1 MQVVVILVSGLFPD
15 RDTASGVGWRGR
27 APYKTTPFFTVTCAV
42 RVLFWRTMSEGIA
55 PGIDRK
61 RRVSLVHAPTP
72 LEPMRGLTKLLGGPE
87 IWIKRDDCT
96 GLALGGNK
104 ARKLEFL
111 LAEARGQDADTIV
124 TVGAAQSNHVRM
136 TAAAARIAGME
147 TISLLFPG
155 APGAVQGNLLLD

>member
-1 MQVVVILVSGLFPD
+1 
-15 RDTASGVGWRGR
+15 
-27 APYKTTPFFTVTCAV
+27 
-42 RVLFWRTMSEGIA
+42 MSEGVA

-72 LEPMRGLTKLLGGPE
+72 FEPLRGLSKHLDGPE

-111 LAEARGQDADTIV
+111 LAEARGQGADTIM
-124 TVGAAQSNHVRM
+124 TIGADQSNHVRM

-147 TISLLFPG
+147 TVSLLYPSERAGGGG
-155 APGAVQGNLLLD
+155 AAGNLLLDRILGTEIVRLPFAFRDS

>member
-1 MQVVVILVSGLFPD
+1 M
-15 RDTASGVGWRGR
+15 R
-27 APYKTTPFFTVTCAV
+27 
-42 RVLFWRTMSEGIA
+42 EGIA

-72 LEPMRGLTKLLGGPE
+72 LEHLRGLTKQLGGPE

-111 LAEARGQDADTIV
+111 LAEARATGADTII
-124 TVGAAQSNHVRM
+124 TVGAVQSNHVRM
-136 TAAAARIAGME
+136 TAAAARVFGME
-147 TISLLFPG
+147 TVSLLFPDG
-155 APGAVQGNLLLD
+155 TQEISGN

>member
-1 MQVVVILVSGLFPD
+1 
-15 RDTASGVGWRGR
+15 
-27 APYKTTPFFTVTCAV
+27 
-42 RVLFWRTMSEGIA
+42 MSEGIA

-72 LEPMRGLTKLLGGPE
+72 LEPLRGLTKLLGGPE

-111 LAEARGQDADTIV
+111 LAEARGSEADTVI
-124 TVGAAQSNHVRM
+124 TIGAAQSNHVRM
-136 TAAAARIAGME
+136 TAAAARAAGMSS
-147 TISLLFPG
+147 ISLLFSG
-155 APGAVQGNLLLD
+155 GSELLQGNLLLDELFGTERSVLPFAFEDSSAEKIEAEVEMTSARLRACGR